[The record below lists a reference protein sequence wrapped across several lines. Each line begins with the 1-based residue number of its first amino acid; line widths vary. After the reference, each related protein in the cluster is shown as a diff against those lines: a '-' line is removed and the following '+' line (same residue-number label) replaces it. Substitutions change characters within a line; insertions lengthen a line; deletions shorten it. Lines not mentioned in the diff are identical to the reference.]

1 MNGPQDLG
9 GRDGFGAV
17 RPEADEPLFHAAW
30 EARALGITLA
40 AGALGYWT
48 LDESRHAR
56 ESLPP
61 PVYYQS
67 SYYEIWIRALEVLL
81 QRHDLIEADDLAAGD
96 AAPGPAHP
104 KRLDPAR
111 VPDVLTKGGPTDRP
125 LTAAPRFAP
134 GDRVVTRLQ
143 AREGHTRLPT
153 YLAGRPGVIEA
164 DHGGHV
170 FPDTNAHGGGEQP
183 QRLYTVVF
191 QGADLWGADA
201 EPGSTVSADLWESYL
216 ERA

>member
-17 RPEADEPLFHAAW
+17 CPEPDEPLFHAVW

-40 AGALGYWT
+40 AGALGHWT

-61 PVYYQS
+61 AIYYNS
-67 SYYEIWIRALEVLL
+67 SYYEIWIRALEELL
-81 QRHDLIEADDLAAGD
+81 TRHDLLSAEDLAKGEAQ
-96 AAPGPAHP
+96 ARTPHP
-104 KRLDPAR
+104 RRLDPAR
-111 VPDVLTKGGPTDRP
+111 VPAVLAKGGPTDRP
-125 LTAAPRFAP
+125 LSSAPRFAP
-134 GDRVVTRLQ
+134 GERVRTRLQ
-143 AREGHTRLPT
+143 ARAGHTRLPS

-191 QGADLWGADA
+191 EGRDLWGEDA

-216 ERA
+216 ERV